1 MYRELF
7 DISPDAMIAVD
18 AAGHIVRANAQ
29 AERLF
34 GYVEAQLLGAEIEML
49 IPQRVRRMHHVHVAH
64 YAANPR
70 TRSMGTG
77 QELTGLRS
85 DGSEFP
91 VEIALSP
98 IATAEGRIV
107 VAAIRDISETQRAR
121 QALVRAR
128 HDKVMAQIGH
138 LILASPD
145 LDDAIARIPPLVAEA
160 LDVAASAIV
169 FKPLMRERLQVR
181 TSYGIEADLQVR
193 TSYGIEA
200 DELARL
206 SDLLSADLIGRLA
219 ATGPAQTTANGEA
232 LRETGFA
239 SSAVIPLPDLGA
251 PASALLALSREP
263 RQFDHDAL
271 HFLRSVANTLAATL
285 QRMRTEEQLSHAQR
299 LEAIGQLT
307 GGIAHD
313 FNNLLTVISANL
325 QILEDDLADR
335 PDQLESI
342 AIALRAVGRGA
353 ELTRKLLAF
362 ARRQQL
368 SPRACDPALLLDDV
382 GGMLRRTLG
391 EAIDLRIECSTDLP
405 RVFVDPGQLDT
416 ALVNL
421 AINARDAMPR
431 GGRLHIGA
439 RLGEVDASEAG
450 GEAKPGRYIVVA
462 VRDTGYGMAPDV
474 LARALEPFFT
484 TKEQGKGSGLGLS
497 MVYGFVVQSGGHLNI
512 DSKLGYGTCVELYLP
527 VIASTA
533 EIQEARPPAS
543 PSARGN
549 ETILVVEDDEDV
561 RRAAL
566 AFLRSLG
573 YTTLPCADAA
583 EALRT
588 LPEHP
593 EIALVFSDVTLGN
606 GMNGVELGEE
616 IRERWPALP
625 ILLTSGDERSAQS
638 TEAFDLLRKPYRREE
653 LSAAIRRKLDGT

>member
-18 AAGHIVRANAQ
+18 SGGRIVRANAQ

-34 GYVEAQLLGAEIEML
+34 GYVEARLLGTGIDML
-49 IPQRVRRMHHVHVAH
+49 IPAHARGAHQAHLAH
-64 YAANPR
+64 YIANPH
-70 TRSMGTG
+70 TRSMGVG

-98 IATAEGRIV
+98 IDAPEGRIV

-121 QALVRAR
+121 QALARAR
-128 HDKVMAQIGH
+128 HDKVMAQIGQ

-145 LDDAIARIPPLVAEA
+145 LDDAIARIPTLVAEA
-160 LDVAASAIV
+160 LGVDASAIV
-169 FKPLMRERLQVR
+169 FKPIMRERLQVR
-181 TSYGIEADLQVR
+181 ASFGIAAEGA
-193 TSYGIEA
+193 T
-200 DELARL
+200 RL
-206 SDLLSADLIGRLA
+206 SELLNADLIAHLA
-219 ATGPAQTTANGEA
+219 ATDQARASANNDA
-232 LRETGFA
+232 LREAGFA

-251 PASALLALSREP
+251 PASALLALSRESH
-263 RQFDHDAL
+263 RFDHDAL
-271 HFLRSVANTLAATL
+271 HFLHSVATTLASTL

-362 ARRQQL
+362 ARRQKL
-368 SPRACDPALLLDDV
+368 SPRACEPAVLLDDV

-391 EAIDLRIECSTDLP
+391 EAIDLRIECPPDMP

-439 RLGEVDASEAG
+439 RIGEIEAANAT
-450 GEAKPGRYIVVA
+450 GEAKPDRYVVVS
-462 VRDTGYGMAPDV
+462 VRDTGYGMTPDV

-497 MVYGFVVQSGGHLNI
+497 MVYGFVVQSGGHLTI

-527 VIASTA
+527 VLAADASAPEPLATASTNA
-533 EIQEARPPAS
+533 H
-543 PSARGN
+543 GD
-549 ETILVVEDDEDV
+549 ETVLVVEDDADV

-566 AFLRSLG
+566 AFLHSLG
-573 YTTLPCADAA
+573 YTALPCADAA

-588 LPEHP
+588 IPQHP
-593 EIALVFSDVTLGN
+593 EIALVFSDVMLGN
-606 GMNGVELGEE
+606 GMNGVELAEE
-616 IRERWPALP
+616 IRQRWPALP
-625 ILLTSGDERSAQS
+625 ILLTSGDERSAHS
-638 TEAFDLLRKPYRREE
+638 GGAFELLRKPYRREE
-653 LSAAIRRKLDGT
+653 LSAAMRRKLDPS